1 MSDNDAAL
9 KAQAASGFRREGYL
23 RGHVL
28 KNGEPRDVVLLGMLA
43 EEWRELGDA
52 VRRSLTEAHLI
63 AA

>member
-1 MSDNDAAL
+1 MADNDAAL

-28 KNGEPRDVVLLGMLA
+28 KNGQARDVVLLGILA
-43 EEWRELGDA
+43 EEWSGLRDA
-52 VRRSLTEAHLI
+52 ARRSLTEAHLI